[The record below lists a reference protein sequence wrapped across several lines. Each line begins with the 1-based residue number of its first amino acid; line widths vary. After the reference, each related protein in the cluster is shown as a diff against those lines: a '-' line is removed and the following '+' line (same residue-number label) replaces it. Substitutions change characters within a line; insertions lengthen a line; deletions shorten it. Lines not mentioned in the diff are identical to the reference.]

1 MSTDH
6 VGIALPPGF
15 EHLAEHGRVLE
26 TVLSALEQVEAQLEE
41 ALAFDDEF
49 SQTATAHLL
58 AAGGKRVRPVL
69 TVLAALLGDPE
80 LASGQVAPVGAQA
93 RQAAVVMELTH
104 LATLYHDDVMD
115 EAAVRR
121 GAPAAHRLWGNAA
134 AILAGDLIF
143 ARASQLMS
151 ELGPRAVRIQ
161 AETFERLVQGQLWET
176 RGPSAG
182 QDPIEHYYRV
192 LGGKTGS
199 LIAASGVLG
208 ALLGGAD
215 ESAVAV
221 MGEYGEKVGLA
232 FQLADDL
239 LDLTSTAE
247 TLGKTPGTDLRER
260 VATLS
265 TLLLD
270 RAAASEDAAEAAEAR
285 RVKELVDGPLD
296 DDAQL
301 GAAVAALV
309 AHPAFTR
316 AWETTHDW
324 ADQAKAALAPLPD
337 SVVKESLAGFADYV
351 VDRAS

>member
-1 MSTDH
+1 MTTHD

-26 TVLSALEQVEAQLEE
+26 TVLTALEQVEAQLRE

-49 SQTATAHLL
+49 SETATAHLL
-58 AAGGKRVRPVL
+58 SAGGKRVRPVL
-69 TVLAALLGDPE
+69 TVVTALLGDPE
-80 LASGQVAPVGAQA
+80 LASGQVTPVAAEA

-121 GAPAAHRLWGNAA
+121 GAPAAHRLWGNSA

-176 RGPSAG
+176 RGPGAG
-182 QDPIEHYYRV
+182 QDPLEHYYRV

-199 LIAASGVLG
+199 LIAAAGVLG
-208 ALLGGAD
+208 TLLGGAD
-215 ESAVAV
+215 EDAVAV
-221 MGEYGEKVGLA
+221 LGEYGEKVGLA

-247 TLGKTPGTDLRER
+247 RFGKTPGTDLRER
-260 VATLS
+260 VPTLS
-265 TLLLD
+265 TLLLA
-270 RAAASEDAAEAAEAR
+270 RAVESADPAEAAEAR
-285 RVKELVDGPLD
+285 RVQALVDGPLD

-301 GAAVAALV
+301 AAAVSALV
-309 AHPAFTR
+309 AHPAFAR
-316 AWETTHDW
+316 AWEITRDW
-324 ADQAKAALAPLPD
+324 AAQAKAALEPLPD
-337 SVVKESLAGFADYV
+337 SVVKASLEGFADFV